1 MDQITARR
9 ATAVNLGIPAFP
21 DTASRIVTTA
31 GAPPAVQRLS
41 PH

>member
-21 DTASRIVTTA
+21 AAGRTVTTA
-31 GAPPAVQRLS
+31 AGPRPSQQ
-41 PH
+41 